1 MADLNR
7 TIDRAT
13 TISRDV
19 AVLLDRRG
27 KEAWAAYRERVQ
39 NAHSDYL
46 QHLGVTKAPWELW
59 QDAADYAGDAIQRL
73 ALFWDTLRQRGNNH
87 IEHERARKPPLLAY
101 KRPGNPLDRQ

>member
-39 NAHSDYL
+39 KAHGDYL
-46 QHLGVTKAPWELW
+46 QPRVAKAPWELW